1 MKKTILILSISF
13 AFVACH
19 QKKAQTDL
27 NSYPDS
33 SMNNNY
39 PSNAYNNQ
47 PAATYPTTHYRTS
60 TRPVY
65 YHRTRYTSRSAYPAR
80 TTVIRRKRG
89 WSRAAKGAV
98 IGAGSGAV

>member
-27 NSYPDS
+27 NNYPDT
-33 SMNNNY
+33 SMYNNA

-47 PAATYPTTHYRTS
+47 PATTYPTTSYRTS
-60 TRPVY
+60 TRPA
-65 YHRTRYTSRSAYPAR
+65 YHHRIRYNSRSAYPAR
-80 TTVIRRKRG
+80 TTVVRRKRG

-98 IGAGSGAV
+98 IGAG